1 MIEAIEP
8 AVDGGRFPI
17 KRIVGDRVLVQ
28 ADVFGDGH
36 DAIQAALVYR
46 KPGSLHLAARADAGP
61 ATTIAGKR
69 RSRSTRS
76 ATTATRSKAGSII
89 SRRGIAI

>member
-1 MIEAIEP
+1 MIEAIDP

-36 DAIQAALVYR
+36 DAIGAALVYR
-46 KPGSLHLAARADAGP
+46 KPGSAAWQRVPMRALHNDRWEATLTLDDDRPISLYRRRLGRSFRAL
-61 ATTIAGKR
+61 
-69 RSRSTRS
+69 
-76 ATTATRSKAGSII
+76 
-89 SRRGIAI
+89 GIAI